1 LEKGM
6 KIIGLIDEKYVP
18 FIATALS
25 IKNDGI

>member
-1 LEKGM
+1 M
-6 KIIGLIDEKYVP
+6 KIIGLIDEKYIP